1 MGGGRLYA
9 VDWFRVIADLN
20 GKGLSLVAIS
30 EKISVPR
37 TTVIGWKNLYA
48 EPKHSTGERLVSLWC
63 ETMRV
68 KRNDLPLVKINYTAA
83 KTKRN

>member
-1 MGGGRLYA
+1 VGGGRLYA

-63 ETMRV
+63 ESFGASRD
-68 KRNDLPLVKINYTAA
+68 DLPVMKINYTVAM
-83 KTKRN
+83 TKRD